1 MQYFSAIDRKN
12 FPAEDFPGN
21 FPRKNFSAIGRK
33 SFPAVEFSGNFPGKR
48 LPAIIRKKY
57 GTYSII
63 IDLNTH
69 SESIFFSDT

>member
-1 MQYFSAIDRKN
+1 MQYFSAIGKKN

-63 IDLNTH
+63 IGLDAF
-69 SESIFFSDT
+69 SKRIFFSDI